1 MNPGSC
7 RPLLYRIG
15 GLALPLLLTACI
27 TEGPSPP
34 RVDVPEPGAAPRA
47 GNAGATRRPATR
59 AYPATT
65 TARAATQP
73 RVYPAYPAGGARP
86 GVPVGESGGITV
98 QSSTESGADAGSAD
112 GYPMAGAAS
121 EPASDAEG
129 YPAPDSAMPVVGA
142 APGYPDA
149 GADPAAAAEPPVAA
163 AAGVA
168 IGADH
173 VPARSSNNAVN
184 ALLASADG
192 ARRKGDLDAAV
203 AAAERA
209 LRIEPGDPAVYYEL
223 ALLRLA
229 RGERDLAGQLA
240 RKGLAQGPEPE
251 LRQRLEDVLAQATRA
266 SG

>member
-7 RPLLYRIG
+7 RVLLYRIG

-47 GNAGATRRPATR
+47 GNAGATRQTATP
-59 AYPATT
+59 AYPATA
-65 TARAATQP
+65 TAARP

-129 YPAPDSAMPVVGA
+129 YPAADSAMPAVGG
-142 APGYPDA
+142 APGYPA
-149 GADPAAAAEPPVAA
+149 VADPAAAAEPPVAA
-163 AAGVA
+163 TAGVA

-251 LRQRLEDVLAQATRA
+251 LRQRLEEVLAQATRA

>member
-7 RPLLYRIG
+7 RPLLYRMG

-27 TEGPSPP
+27 TEGPAPP

-47 GNAGATRRPATR
+47 GSAGATRQAATR
-59 AYPATT
+59 AYPATAGA
-65 TARAATQP
+65 ARP

-112 GYPMAGAAS
+112 GSAIAGVTS
-121 EPASDAEG
+121 QPASGAEG
-129 YPAPDSAMPVVGA
+129 YPPADSAMPAVGA

>member
-7 RPLLYRIG
+7 RVLLYRIG

-47 GNAGATRRPATR
+47 GNAGATRQTATP
-59 AYPATT
+59 AYPATA
-65 TARAATQP
+65 TAARP

-112 GYPMAGAAS
+112 GSAIAGATS
-121 EPASDAEG
+121 QPASGAEG

-149 GADPAAAAEPPVAA
+149 GADPAAPAEPPVAPT
-163 AAGVA
+163 AGVA

-173 VPARSSNNAVN
+173 VPARSSHTAVN

-209 LRIEPGDPAVYYEL
+209 LAAAGDAPL
-223 ALLRLA
+223 
-229 RGERDLAGQLA
+229 GQLW
-240 RKGLAQGPEPE
+240 
-251 LRQRLEDVLAQATRA
+251 D
-266 SG
+266 

>member
-47 GNAGATRRPATR
+47 GNAGTTRQTAPR
-59 AYPATT
+59 AYPATA
-65 TARAATQP
+65 TAARP
-73 RVYPAYPAGGARP
+73 RVYPAYPAGGPRP

-112 GYPMAGAAS
+112 GSAIAGATS
-121 EPASDAEG
+121 QP
-129 YPAPDSAMPVVGA
+129 
-142 APGYPDA
+142 
-149 GADPAAAAEPPVAA
+149 
-163 AAGVA
+163 A

-240 RKGLAQGPEPE
+240 RKGLAQAPEPE